1 MEKHDTIVVAGVVS
15 LGAAP
20 PETLSILVDH
30 LTATGLTASSLNHPT
45 LAGGIYGQILDNKM
59 GLGHISL
66 VSRENGPHLQQ
77 QKIGSD
83 VIMLKRL

>member
-1 MEKHDTIVVAGVVS
+1 MEKHDTIVAAGVVS
-15 LGAAP
+15 LGEAP

-30 LTATGLTASSLNHPT
+30 LTATGLKALSFNHPT
-45 LAGGIYGQILDNKM
+45 LAGGIYGHILDNKM
-59 GLGHISL
+59 GLGRISL

-77 QKIGSD
+77 QKMGSD

>member
-1 MEKHDTIVVAGVVS
+1 MEKHDTIVVADVVS

-30 LTATGLTASSLNHPT
+30 LTAKGLTALSFNHPT
-45 LAGGIYGQILDNKM
+45 LAGGIYGHILDNKM

-66 VSRENGPHLQQ
+66 VSQENGPHLQQ
-77 QKIGSD
+77 QKMGSD